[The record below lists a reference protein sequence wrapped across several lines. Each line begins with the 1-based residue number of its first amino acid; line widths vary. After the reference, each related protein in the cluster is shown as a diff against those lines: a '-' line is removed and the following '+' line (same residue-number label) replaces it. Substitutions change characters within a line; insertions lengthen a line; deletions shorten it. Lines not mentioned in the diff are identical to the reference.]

1 MRTMRRAGVAAAA
14 GGPPGGRSATAIAPV
29 AVCRPRAPQPWRRL
43 MPDLVLPRVHHLSAW
58 DGPTLHVLEWPAPDG
73 ATGLPLL
80 CLPGI
85 VRTAA
90 DFAVLAAGV
99 GAGRRVVAVDYAG
112 RGGSFRLPAGAAP
125 ARYGP
130 EACLRDVMDVA
141 AALHLHRAVVVGTS
155 FGGLLAMGLAAA
167 RPGLL
172 AAVVLNDIGPEV
184 GAGGAEFVRQFV
196 ATDPA
201 LPDLDACVAYL
212 RGLLPPLSLAD
223 EAAWRAMAALTY
235 APGAD
240 QRWHPLWDT
249 RIAALLDAPT
259 PDLWPLFRALA
270 SVPLLLVHGTVSDIL
285 TGETVVRMEAAR
297 LEAGAALRLVR
308 VPGVGHAPT
317 LAEPEVVAALGAFL
331 AEVAP
336 PGSG

>member
-1 MRTMRRAGVAAAA
+1 MSG
-14 GGPPGGRSATAIAPV
+14 
-29 AVCRPRAPQPWRRL
+29 
-43 MPDLVLPRVHHLSAW
+43 LVLPNVHHLSAW
-58 DGPTLHVLEWPAPDG
+58 DGQTLRVLEWPALG
-73 ATGLPLL
+73 TATGLPLL

-85 VRTAA
+85 VRTAG

-99 GAGRRVVAVDYAG
+99 GAGRRVVAVDYPG

-130 EACLRDVMDVA
+130 EACLRDVMDIA
-141 AALHLHRAVVVGTS
+141 AALHVHRAVVVGTS

-184 GAGGAEFVRQFV
+184 GSGGAAFVRQFV

-223 EAAWRAMAALTY
+223 DAAWRAMAALTY
-235 APGAD
+235 APEAD
-240 QRWHPLWDT
+240 GRWHPLWDT

-270 SVPLLLVHGTVSDIL
+270 PVPLLLVHGTVSDIL
-285 TGETVVRMEAAR
+285 TGETVVRMATAR
-297 LEAGAALRLVR
+297 QEAGAALRLVR

-317 LAEPEVVAALGAFL
+317 LAEPEVAAALEVFL

-336 PGSG
+336 PGSV